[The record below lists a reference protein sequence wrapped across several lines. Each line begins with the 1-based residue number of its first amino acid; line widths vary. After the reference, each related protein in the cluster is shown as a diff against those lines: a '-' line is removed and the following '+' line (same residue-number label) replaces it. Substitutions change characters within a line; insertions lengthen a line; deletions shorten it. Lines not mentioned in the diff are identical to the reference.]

1 MSETDPRWTQ
11 AEDALYA
18 SRVLLDE
25 GLYRDCVSRAY
36 YAMFNAAQALL
47 HADGYDP
54 ETHKGTLVLLDKHY
68 VKDGR
73 MAAQITQTL
82 RQAFDLRQLADY
94 SENPVSPSEAVE
106 MVETAEAFLERIQ
119 EHMGGE

>member
-36 YAMFNAAQALL
+36 YAMFNAAQAL
-47 HADGYDP
+47 AC
-54 ETHKGTLVLLDKHY
+54 
-68 VKDGR
+68 R
-73 MAAQITQTL
+73 
-82 RQAFDLRQLADY
+82 
-94 SENPVSPSEAVE
+94 
-106 MVETAEAFLERIQ
+106 RI
-119 EHMGGE
+119 

>member
-1 MSETDPRWTQ
+1 MPPR
-11 AEDALYA
+11 
-18 SRVLLDE
+18 
-25 GLYRDCVSRAY
+25 
-36 YAMFNAAQALL
+36 LL